1 MNIYI
6 TAYSVANS
14 KDKRVIRLGRI
25 KTNEID
31 LDFND
36 ESISRVQ
43 TTIKFEN
50 NNWYII
56 DGDGKKASL
65 NGTWYLAEEYITITE
80 GMIFS
85 AGSTSFIAHLFTP

>member
-1 MNIYI
+1 M
-6 TAYSVANS
+6 YSIANS
-14 KDKRVIRLGRI
+14 KDKKVIRLGRI

-36 ESISRVQ
+36 ESISRIQ
-43 TTIKFEN
+43 TTIRFEN
-50 NNWYII
+50 NNWFIY
-56 DGDGKKASL
+56 DGDGKKGSL

-85 AGSTSFIAHLFTP
+85 AGSTSFISHLFTP